1 MQAGRFNQLCSIEEA
16 QRRTSSFGSGGP
28 GSDAVDGFRPVFAK
42 VWLSIEG
49 LRGREIERGDRK
61 LGEVTHKAEG
71 HYRAGVKPHMVV
83 TRKRDG
89 VRFDIVAVMDPD
101 GRRRSLQFT
110 LREVPEWTASPS
122 T

>member
-1 MQAGRFNQLCSIEEA
+1 MRSGRLSQLCSIDEPIRA
-16 QRRTSSFGSGGP
+16 TSSFGTPGPVSG
-28 GSDAVDGFRPVFAK
+28 AQNAFRPVVARAWF
-42 VWLSIEG
+42 SIEG
-49 LRGREIERGDRK
+49 VRGREMEHGDRK
-61 LGEVTHKAEG
+61 LGEVTHNGESR
-71 HYRAGVKPHMVV
+71 YRPGIKPHMVV

-101 GRRRSLQFT
+101 GRRRSLHFV